1 MECKVPFLS
10 MIKCILCIRLFFFYA
25 AIVISSNGHFLKI
38 ILGLWR
44 FRISSF
50 KSIALKY
57 SCGVFLPCGTLKPRR
72 MPTLVLQVC

>member
-1 MECKVPFLS
+1 MQGT
-10 MIKCILCIRLFFFYA
+10 ILEHDKMYFVHSSFFFNA

>member
-1 MECKVPFLS
+1 MQGT
-10 MIKCILCIRLFFFYA
+10 ILEHDKMYFVHSSFFFFYA

>member
-1 MECKVPFLS
+1 MQGT
-10 MIKCILCIRLFFFYA
+10 ILEHDKTNFVHSSSCFFA
-25 AIVISSNGHFLKI
+25 TIVVSSNGHFLKI

-57 SCGVFLPCGTLKPRR
+57 SCGVFYHVEL
-72 MPTLVLQVC
+72 

>member
-1 MECKVPFLS
+1 MQGT
-10 MIKCILCIRLFFFYA
+10 ILEHDKMYFVHSSFFFA